1 MRTVKEV
8 SDLTGVSI
16 RALHH
21 YDAIDLLRPT
31 QITESGY
38 RLYDDRAME
47 RLQMILLF
55 KELKFPLKEIKEVLD
70 SPAFDRGKALD
81 QQIELLTLQKE
92 HIQNLID
99 LARGIRMLGVKRLL
113 DFQAFDTRKIDEYA
127 REAKAS
133 WGKTE
138 AYREFEEK
146 AKLRSPGEEQRLSE
160 EMMDIFRQFGALQGE
175 GAQSAKVQALVKKL
189 RDFITENFYQCTPE
203 ILRCLGKMYAGDG
216 RFTVSID
223 EVGGEGTAR
232 FAEQA
237 IEVYC
242 EAVVKSR

>member
-21 YDAIDLLRPT
+21 YDAIGLLRPT

-55 KELKFPLKEIKEVLD
+55 KELKFPLKEIKEILG

-99 LARGIRMLGVKRLL
+99 LARGIQMLGVKRLL

-133 WGKTE
+133 WGKSE

-146 AKLRSPGEEQRLSE
+146 AKFRSPGEEQRISE
-160 EMMDIFRQFGALQGE
+160 EMMDIFRQFGALQGKE
-175 GAQSAKVQALVKKL
+175 AQSAEAQALVEKL
-189 RDFITENFYQCTPE
+189 RSFMTEHFYQCTPE

-216 RFTVSID
+216 RFTASID
-223 EVGGEGTAR
+223 EVGGEGTAE

-242 EAVVKSR
+242 DRL